1 MNTNDGS
8 FCVKTIP
15 VIQSDL
21 RGVLLLVVSYSDKVA
36 GGGEGRPG
44 DVEPAGA
51 GQQLVGI
58 RTDRGRAQNSDGSLK
73 TITTNMDEQ
82 QKKDM
87 AEPAADGRTFCH
99 LEANHQSSYH

>member
-1 MNTNDGS
+1 M
-8 FCVKTIP
+8 
-15 VIQSDL
+15 
-21 RGVLLLVVSYSDKVA
+21 LLVIANSDVVS

-51 GQQLVGI
+51 GKKPVGI

-82 QKKDM
+82 QNIIIYRRSRDGSLICFKD
-87 AEPAADGRTFCH
+87 
-99 LEANHQSSYH
+99 